1 MRPESLTLPYLVG
14 IPTQERNEWA
24 GICFLTT
31 VRSAFCESSPP
42 PPVVPCLPIG
52 GPMNHLR
59 IAAFAILFC
68 TSFAWITRAKSA
80 AAHPSVDSKSLSPL
94 EQQLISFEKAIPEAQ
109 KKHDIDFYKHTLTD
123 DFVAVGTDAK
133 LHAKDEILEDL
144 RSADLVEYRPYDIQ
158 VVQLN
163 DGAAVVTYDVI
174 IEMSRYDEDIP
185 RYQHISSIW
194 VKQGD
199 QWKLRFQQATAAQ

>member
-1 MRPESLTLPYLVG
+1 MSYLRV
-14 IPTQERNEWA
+14 
-24 GICFLTT
+24 
-31 VRSAFCESSPP
+31 
-42 PPVVPCLPIG
+42 
-52 GPMNHLR
+52 
-59 IAAFAILFC
+59 AAFTLFIC
-68 TSFAWITRAKSA
+68 LSFVWMTRARSF
-80 AAHPSVDSKSLSPL
+80 AAHPTVDAKTLSPL

-133 LHAKDEILEDL
+133 LHAKEEILEDL
-144 RSADLVEYRPYDIQ
+144 RSTDLVEYRPYDIQ

-174 IEMSRYDEDIP
+174 IQMSRYDEDIP

-194 VKQGD
+194 VKMGD
-199 QWKLRFQQATAAQ
+199 EWKLKFQQATAAQ

>member
-1 MRPESLTLPYLVG
+1 
-14 IPTQERNEWA
+14 
-24 GICFLTT
+24 
-31 VRSAFCESSPP
+31 
-42 PPVVPCLPIG
+42 
-52 GPMNHLR
+52 MNHLR
-59 IAAFAILFC
+59 IAAFAILLC
-68 TSFAWITRAKSA
+68 ASFAWMTRAKSA

-109 KKHDIDFYKHTLTD
+109 KKHDIDFYKRTLTD

-194 VKQGD
+194 VKMGD
-199 QWKLRFQQATAAQ
+199 QWKLKFQQATAAQ

>member
-1 MRPESLTLPYLVG
+1 
-14 IPTQERNEWA
+14 
-24 GICFLTT
+24 
-31 VRSAFCESSPP
+31 
-42 PPVVPCLPIG
+42 
-52 GPMNHLR
+52 MNQLR
-59 IAAFAILFC
+59 VAAFTLIICAGFV
-68 TSFAWITRAKSA
+68 WMTRAQSV
-80 AAHPSVDSKSLSPL
+80 AAHPSVDPKSLSPL

-109 KKHDIDFYKHTLTD
+109 KKHDIDFYKRTLTD

-144 RSADLVEYRPYDIQ
+144 RSTDLVEYRPYEIQ

-194 VKQGD
+194 VKTGNE
-199 QWKLRFQQATAAQ
+199 WKLKFQQATAAQ